1 MQKKERRM
9 VKLVESKVHNSMK
22 IIYIYIYIYIYKLI
36 REETCNVTKL
46 IFLHRQFG
54 IDINVRVMTTFF
66 QANIRAE
73 R

>member
-1 MQKKERRM
+1 M

-22 IIYIYIYIYIYKLI
+22 IIYIYIYIYKLI

>member
-1 MQKKERRM
+1 M

-22 IIYIYIYIYIYKLI
+22 IIYIYIYKLI

>member
-22 IIYIYIYIYIYKLI
+22 IIYIYIYKLI